1 MPIVCALVPAYKVE
15 VARLTQPELRLCPV
29 LVADRMERGH
39 VLDLDASA
47 YELGARVGMTLLQAG
62 AHFHGSTQ
70 APRIVVDD
78 PARDRAL
85 WERVLDALDA
95 ASPLVE
101 DSAEGMALLEM
112 RGIEGTPERWL
123 ATVRAALAEI
133 GLPFAVAL
141 GHNRFVARV
150 GALVADGT
158 IVNAGN
164 TPALLGP
171 LPLHVLGLDEAT
183 IERLDLLGI
192 RTLGELASLPHG
204 PFVRRFG
211 PEAKHWHA
219 WAKGADET
227 PLIPRPRALRID
239 RTLFGEGTAER
250 EDQLLFA
257 LRALIARVCDDVAYI
272 GKRCGVLRL
281 QLECE
286 DGSAHELLA
295 HLAQPT
301 ALPAT
306 MFDLLRAKLEG
317 TTLRSPVTGLRL
329 GAERFE
335 EAGSPIGLFATGDPD
350 PENVA
355 IALARLEAALG
366 AQHVLRARIHDGFR
380 YESRFT
386 YEPFTPQPAPAT
398 PHVLPAA
405 ASMPANST
413 FTLRLIQPRA
423 IAVRMHQGAPASVG
437 TSAVV
442 KLAGP
447 WRVDETWWGK
457 PLQREEYDVLLADG
471 ALLRITRESGG
482 TWFVC
487 GTYD

>member
-1 MPIVCALVPAYKVE
+1 VPIVCALVPAYKVE
-15 VARLTQPELRLCPV
+15 VARLTQPELRACPV
-29 LVADRMERGH
+29 IVADRLERGH

-47 YELGARVGMTLLQAG
+47 HELGVRAGMTLLQAG
-62 AHFHGSTQ
+62 AHFHGSAQ

-78 PARDRAL
+78 PARNRAL

-101 DSAEGMALLEM
+101 DSAEGTALIEM

-123 ATVRAALAEI
+123 ASVRTALAEI
-133 GLPFAVAL
+133 GLPFAAAL

-150 GALVADGT
+150 AALVADGA
-158 IVNAGN
+158 IV
-164 TPALLGP
+164 TPGTTSALLGP

-183 IERLDLLGI
+183 IERLELLGI
-192 RTLGELASLPHG
+192 RSLGELAALPHG

-219 WAKGADET
+219 WARGVDDT

-257 LRALIARVCDDVAYI
+257 LRSLIARVCDDVAYI
-272 GKRCGVLRL
+272 GKRCGLLRL
-281 QLECE
+281 HLECE
-286 DGSAHELLA
+286 DGTLHELLA
-295 HLAQPT
+295 QLAQPT
-301 ALPAT
+301 ALPTT

-317 TTLRSPVTGLRL
+317 TTLHSPVVGLRL

-335 EAGSPIGLFATGDPD
+335 EAGSPLGLFATGDPD

-366 AQHVLRARIHDGFR
+366 EQHVLRARIHDGFR

-386 YEPFTPQPAPAT
+386 YEPFTAAPASAT
-398 PHVLPAA
+398 PQTLAA
-405 ASMPANST
+405 APTASEHST
-413 FTLRLIQPRA
+413 FTLRLTQPRA
-423 IAVRMHQGAPASVG
+423 IAVRMHQGAPSFVG
-437 TSAVV
+437 SSAVV
-442 KLAGP
+442 QLAGP
-447 WRVDETWWGK
+447 WRVDETWWEK

-471 ALLRITRESGG
+471 SLLRITHESGG
-482 TWFVC
+482 AWFVR

>member
-15 VARLTQPELRLCPV
+15 VARLTQAELRACPV
-29 LVADRMERGH
+29 IVADRLERGH

-62 AHFHGSTQ
+62 AHFHGNAH
-70 APRIVVDD
+70 APRIVVGD
-78 PARDRAL
+78 PARNRAL

-101 DSAEGMALLEM
+101 DTAEGTALIEM
-112 RGIEGTPERWL
+112 RGIEGTPEHWL
-123 ATVRAALAEI
+123 ASVRAALAEI
-133 GLPFAVAL
+133 GLPFSVAL

-150 GALVADGT
+150 AALVADGA
-158 IVNAGN
+158 IVTAG
-164 TPALLGP
+164 TTSALLGP

-192 RTLGELASLPHG
+192 RSLGELAALPHG

-219 WAKGADET
+219 WARGVDDT

-257 LRALIARVCDDVAYI
+257 LRSLIARVCDDVAYI

-281 QLECE
+281 HLECE
-286 DGSAHELLA
+286 DGTTHELLA
-295 HLAQPT
+295 QLAQPT

-317 TTLRSPVTGLRL
+317 TTLRSPVVGLRL

-335 EAGSPIGLFATGDPD
+335 EAGSALGLFATGDPD

-366 AQHVLRARIHDGFR
+366 EQHVLRARIHDGFR

-386 YEPFTPQPAPAT
+386 YEPFTAAPNPQAPT
-398 PHVLPAA
+398 PAA
-405 ASMPANST
+405 SASATST
-413 FTLRLIQPRA
+413 FTLRLTQPRA
-423 IAVRMHQGAPASVG
+423 IAVRMHQGAPAFVG
-437 TSAVV
+437 ASAVV
-442 KLAGP
+442 QLAGP
-447 WRVDETWWGK
+447 WRVDETWWEK

-471 ALLRITRESGG
+471 SLLRITHESGG
-482 TWFVC
+482 AWFVR